1 MKKGILVDS
10 IPSRDGPAAPDTGG
24 IHREEREAGSPD
36 TPERLLL
43 LTCSH
48 RPACPGCPRL
58 GQGGIAP
65 AAYTPLA
72 ELAQENA
79 LPPPPVIEGPP
90 LAWRRRSRLAV
101 RGRANSP
108 KIGLFAPGSHAVVD
122 IPRCGTHHPGINR
135 AVAATKQALR
145 ETGTAPYR
153 EDRHTG
159 LVRYLQCVVER
170 GSDRLQLVVV
180 CNADSAKTFLPAA
193 ARLKD
198 LLGTELHSLWW
209 NGQAG
214 RTNTILGPKWE
225 HLAGEA
231 CVRETIAGVEV
242 HFPPGAFGQANLD
255 LADRLVERVADW
267 AMASGTDGEAPEI
280 ADLYAGCG
288 ALGLPLLARGARV
301 HFSERGTDSLRGLAL
316 SLANRSDAERARAH
330 VHPGDVATL
339 GELRGTLAHCDAVIV
354 DPPRRGLAPELL
366 AALADAPPARLAYVS
381 CGLPALLHQA
391 RTLVA
396 GGGLRLVGL
405 EAFALFPHGEH
416 VETLALFERC

>member
-1 MKKGILVDS
+1 M
-10 IPSRDGPAAPDTGG
+10 
-24 IHREEREAGSPD
+24 
-36 TPERLLL
+36 

-58 GQGGIAP
+58 GQGGIPP
-65 AAYTPLA
+65 AAYA
-72 ELAQENA
+72 ELTKLAGESA
-79 LPPPPVIEGPP
+79 LPPPPVIEGEP

-108 KIGLFAPGSHAVVD
+108 KIGLFSPGSHAVVD
-122 IPRCGTHHPGINR
+122 IPRCGVHHPGINR
-135 AVAATKQALR
+135 VVAATKQALR
-145 ETGTAPYR
+145 ETATAPYQ

-170 GSDRLQLVVV
+170 GSDRVQLVVV
-180 CNADSAKTFLPAA
+180 CNAGSAKTFLPAA
-193 ARLKD
+193 TRLQE
-198 LLGTELHSLWW
+198 LLGDELHSLWW
-209 NGQAG
+209 NGQTG
-214 RTNTILGPKWE
+214 RTNTILGSKWE
-225 HLAGEA
+225 HLAGEE

-267 AMASGTDGEAPEI
+267 AMASTSVTGAEAPEI

-301 HFSERGTDSLRGLAL
+301 HFNERGPDSLRGLAR
-316 SLANRSDAERARAH
+316 SLAARPAAERARARI
-330 VHPGDVATL
+330 HPGDISAQ
-339 GELRGTLAHCDAVIV
+339 GELRTILAACDTVIV

-366 AALADAPPARLAYVS
+366 TALADAPPARLAYVS

-391 RTLVA
+391 RALIA
-396 GGGLRLVGL
+396 GGPLRLVGL
-405 EAFALFPHGEH
+405 EAFVLFPHGEH
-416 VETLALFERC
+416 VETLALFERL